1 MTGRNVSSHCPERA
15 SASAHARQIRACAS
29 QCPSITNMSLDASS
43 QNNFDHTHETV
54 AAENSDAHV
63 QMNHLRLRTCDWT
76 QRPKPL
82 RRTKREIICTSD
94 LYRRALV
101 QRKHAHKFN
110 CTGTA
115 KTTDIEVSEQ
125 RASSYVTRRPS
136 RNMSQL
142 LINTGKGI
150 ERNQIESNGK
160 PSRRSP
166 LRDYFSAN
174 LVCILNE
181 TIYY

>member
-1 MTGRNVSSHCPERA
+1 M
-15 SASAHARQIRACAS
+15 
-29 QCPSITNMSLDASS
+29 
-43 QNNFDHTHETV
+43 
-54 AAENSDAHV
+54 AAQNSDEHV

-82 RRTKREIICTSD
+82 RRTKREISRTSD

-101 QRKHAHKFN
+101 QRKHAHEFN

-115 KTTDIEVSEQ
+115 KTTDIEVSEH
-125 RASSYVTRRPS
+125 RASSYVTRRPA

-150 ERNQIESNGK
+150 ERKQIESKGERHSPRQNPQWGLFCETGPK
-160 PSRRSP
+160 ARALQPQNSTERLRLNRKDRKKRS
-166 LRDYFSAN
+166 
-174 LVCILNE
+174 
-181 TIYY
+181 

>member
-1 MTGRNVSSHCPERA
+1 
-15 SASAHARQIRACAS
+15 
-29 QCPSITNMSLDASS
+29 
-43 QNNFDHTHETV
+43 
-54 AAENSDAHV
+54 
-63 QMNHLRLRTCDWT
+63 MNQLRLHTCDWT

-94 LYRRALV
+94 LYTRALV
-101 QRKHAHKFN
+101 QRKQAHEFN

-125 RASSYVTRRPS
+125 RVSSYVTRRPS

-150 ERNQIESNGK
+150 ERKQIESKGE
-160 PSRRSP
+160 RHSP
-166 LRDYFSAN
+166 RQNPEWRPIFFGTGTKARALASSLPARCALESQWKSCFLMGPHRNRA
-174 LVCILNE
+174 
-181 TIYY
+181 T

>member
-1 MTGRNVSSHCPERA
+1 
-15 SASAHARQIRACAS
+15 
-29 QCPSITNMSLDASS
+29 
-43 QNNFDHTHETV
+43 
-54 AAENSDAHV
+54 
-63 QMNHLRLRTCDWT
+63 MNHLRLRTCDWT

-101 QRKHAHKFN
+101 QRKHAHEFN

-150 ERNQIESNGK
+150 ERNQIESKGERHSPRQNPQWGLFFGTGTK
-160 PSRRSP
+160 ARALEPKNSTERLRLSRKGRKKRS
-166 LRDYFSAN
+166 
-174 LVCILNE
+174 
-181 TIYY
+181 

>member
-1 MTGRNVSSHCPERA
+1 
-15 SASAHARQIRACAS
+15 
-29 QCPSITNMSLDASS
+29 
-43 QNNFDHTHETV
+43 
-54 AAENSDAHV
+54 
-63 QMNHLRLRTCDWT
+63 MNHLRLRTCDWT

-82 RRTKREIICTSD
+82 RRTKREISRTSD

-101 QRKHAHKFN
+101 QRKHAHEFN

-125 RASSYVTRRPS
+125 RVSSYVTRRPS

-150 ERNQIESNGK
+150 ERKQIESKGQRHSPRQNPQWGLFFGTGRK
-160 PSRRSP
+160 ARALHPKDSARKEVCYGHATGRTWIVESLLLRACYRHLMQGIRSVQ
-166 LRDYFSAN
+166 S
-174 LVCILNE
+174 
-181 TIYY
+181 